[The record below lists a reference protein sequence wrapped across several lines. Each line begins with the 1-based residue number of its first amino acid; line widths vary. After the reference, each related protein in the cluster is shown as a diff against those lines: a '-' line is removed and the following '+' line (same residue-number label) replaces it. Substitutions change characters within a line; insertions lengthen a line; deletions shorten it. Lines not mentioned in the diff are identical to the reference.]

1 MTHFNDI
8 LHNVCEKKKNVAT
21 PESIRASATQNCHR
35 MSDTD
40 IQAFSRKYD
49 TAITITQYTTP
60 TAPSP
65 APQLNI
71 PESFHGSF
79 EMRKNAWNTNL
90 IGFFFYFFFCV
101 LMECFTTLAHAWIM
115 HNYIVIKTN

>member
-8 LHNVCEKKKNVAT
+8 LHNVCEKKNVAT

-65 APQLNI
+65 APPLNT

-79 EMRKNAWNTNL
+79 EMRKNA
-90 IGFFFYFFFCV
+90 
-101 LMECFTTLAHAWIM
+101 
-115 HNYIVIKTN
+115 